1 MKLFVLSIY
10 LDSTIYYFS
19 SDEKR
24 MEFKEKY
31 AKMFNAN
38 DDDFNYEDLEIK
50 LFIDPDFEK
59 MFVGR

>member
-1 MKLFVLSIY
+1 MKVFVLTIY
-10 LDSTIYYFS
+10 MDHNSYYFS

-38 DDDFNYEDLEIK
+38 DDEFDYLDLV
-50 LFIDPDFEK
+50 LPVDPDFEK
-59 MFVGR
+59 MFVR